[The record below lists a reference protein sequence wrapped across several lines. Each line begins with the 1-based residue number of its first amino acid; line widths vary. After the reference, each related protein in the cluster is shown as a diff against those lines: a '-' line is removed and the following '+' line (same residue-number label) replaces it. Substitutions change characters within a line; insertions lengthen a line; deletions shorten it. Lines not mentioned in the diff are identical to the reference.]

1 MKVITQVGIKCLVI
15 EVTHGIIKEGGK
27 NKMSLS
33 SSVKDII
40 VNSILKTVN
49 KNKSS
54 VKYVYDDSN
63 EEEKEVVFNLVK
75 DDQVI
80 YRHVMDYMDSF
91 PDSVSKMIEE
101 KKKYE

>member
-1 MKVITQVGIKCLVI
+1 M
-15 EVTHGIIKEGGK
+15 
-27 NKMSLS
+27 S

-63 EEEKEVVFNLVK
+63 EEAKDVRFNLVK
-75 DDQVI
+75 DGQVI
-80 YRHVMDYMDSF
+80 YRHVIDYMDNF
-91 PDSVSKMIEE
+91 PDSMEKMVEE
-101 KKKYE
+101 KKRYE